1 MGGGRQRITATA
13 LDKMTSTPA
22 ERESASAKQPRDW
35 WDNHRLVLGAILL
48 CALPLLWP
56 NIPPLVDL
64 PGHLGRYHVQI
75 AIDDVPVLR
84 EFYNFNWALIGN
96 LGVDLLVGPL
106 AAVIGLEAAVKFIT
120 ILIPVLTAGGF
131 LWVAREVHG
140 RIPPTAFFAL
150 PLVYCYPFNF
160 GFVNFALSMGLA
172 FLAFAFWLRLARLG
186 HLKLRA
192 ALFVPISILVWVC
205 HAFGWGTLGVMAFSA
220 ELVRQVDLK
229 RGFFKGGFKTGLHVL
244 ALTPPVLLMLLWRS
258 GEHVG
263 GFTGVWFRW
272 KLKLD
277 WVLMILRDR
286 WQWWDE
292 GSLAVIGL
300 VLLLPLFLFRR
311 LEYSRNLAASA
322 IFLAIVFV
330 CLPRIVFGS
339 NYADMRLAPFV
350 LATFVIAIRYRPAW
364 TGRAG
369 GALAVIGLLFFTAR
383 IGGNTASFWMYDQA
397 YDRELAAVAH
407 IPEQARVVSFVGVH
421 CRKQWAQTR
430 LEHLPALA
438 LVRRNAFS
446 NDQWSMSGAQL
457 LTARYPAPNAWFS
470 RDPSQQVLG
479 RRCRNENWV
488 TLDQSLAA
496 FPRDRFDYVWLI
508 SPPPFDPAFAQGL
521 QEVWRSGTSVLYRV
535 ADRRPLALAPK
546 VSK

>member
-1 MGGGRQRITATA
+1 
-13 LDKMTSTPA
+13 MTSTSA
-22 ERESASAKQPRDW
+22 EREDASARRPRDW
-35 WDNHRLVLGAILL
+35 WDHPAIVFGAILA

-56 NIPPLVDL
+56 NVPPLVDL
-64 PGHLGRYHVQI
+64 PGHLGRYHVQMRM
-75 AIDDVPVLR
+75 DEVPVLR
-84 EFYNFNWALIGN
+84 EFYNFEWALIGN
-96 LGVDLLVGPL
+96 LGVDLLVVPL
-106 AAVIGLEAAVKFIT
+106 AALIGLEPAVKAIT
-120 ILIPVLTAGGF
+120 ILIPLLTAAGF

-150 PLVYCYPFNF
+150 PIVYCYPFNF

-192 ALFVPISILVWVC
+192 GLFVPISILLWVC

-229 RGFFKGGFKTGLHVL
+229 RGFFKGAFKTGLHCL
-244 ALTPPVLLMLLWRS
+244 ALAPPMLLMLLWRS
-258 GEHVG
+258 SDQAS
-263 GFTGVWFRW
+263 GFTGAWFKW
-272 KLKLD
+272 KLKLN

-286 WQWWDE
+286 WQLWDYA
-292 GSLAVIGL
+292 SLAVIGL
-300 VLLLPLFLFRR
+300 ILLMPVFLFRR
-311 LEYSRNLAASA
+311 MEYSRNLAASA

-350 LATFVIAIRYRPAW
+350 LAVFVIAIRYRPAW

-369 GALAVIGLLFFTAR
+369 AIFAVLGLSFFAGR
-383 IGGNTASFWMYDQA
+383 IGANTASFAMYDRA

-407 IPEQARVVSFVGVH
+407 IPRQARVVSFVGVN
-421 CRKQWAQTR
+421 CRRDWGMSR

-438 LVRRNAFS
+438 LVRRDAFS

-457 LTARYPAPNAWFS
+457 LTARYPRPNDWFS
-470 RDPSQQVLG
+470 RDPSQQVLA
-479 RRCRNENWV
+479 RRCRNERWL
-488 TLDQSLAA
+488 TLDESLAW
-496 FPRDRFDYVWLI
+496 FPRDRFSHVWLI
-508 SPPPFDPAFAQGL
+508 NPPPFDPALAAGL
-521 QEVWRSGTSVLYRV
+521 EPVWRSGRSVLYRV
-535 ADRRPLALAPK
+535 ADRRPRASAQEEAE
-546 VSK
+546 